1 MSVGNRRFET
11 QQAIERLKTGKAG
24 DVITAAE
31 MSEIVM
37 CQCWET
43 KSRGYTYVL
52 SAINATIRDH
62 RVYWVRETHE
72 RVYKCAGTRQSQIS
86 TDAQIRKSARSAKKG
101 LQISLCMDEATLTK
115 EEQFDRR
122 CSQMQANLIVAA
134 ASKKVRN
141 QLSGD
146 KIHQP
151 DFQAVLEGLVK
162 Q

>member
-31 MSEIVM
+31 MAQIVM
-37 CQCWET
+37 ADCWDT
-43 KSRGYTYVL
+43 RSPGYAYVL

-62 RVYWVRETHE
+62 RVYWTRERFE
-72 RVYKCAGTRQSQIS
+72 RVYKCAGNQQAQIS
-86 TDAQIRKSARSAKKG
+86 TDHQIKKSARAAKKG
-101 LQISLCMDEATLTK
+101 LQLSLCMDEAKLTK
-115 EEQFDRR
+115 EEAFDRR

-151 DFQAVLEGLVK
+151 DFQAILEGLVK

>member
-11 QQAIERLKTGKAG
+11 QQCIERLKQGKAG

-31 MSEIVM
+31 MASLM
-37 CQCWET
+37 MTQCFDVGS
-43 KSRGYTYVL
+43 KGYNWVR
-52 SAINATIRDH
+52 SAINATVRDH
-62 RVYWVRETHE
+62 RVYWVRESHE
-72 RVYKCAGTRQSQIS
+72 RIYKCAGNSQSQIS
-86 TDAQIRKSARSAKKG
+86 TDAQIKRSARAAKKG

-115 EEQFDRR
+115 DEQFDRR

-141 QLSGD
+141 QLTKD
-146 KIHQP
+146 KIHEA
-151 DFQAVLEGLVK
+151 DTQAVLEGLLK